1 MAHGS
6 NTRMEATFGI
16 TNTSSKNNI
25 FPLSLTLGHLEY
37 EKPLNQI
44 ETTLIHHTYIH
55 GFNNYFTWE
64 FCLKKVHQENLQH
77 SMQFQILEITGEP
90 SIRVIKRIVQQTTWY
105 ENHNI
110 TSYY

>member
-16 TNTSSKNNI
+16 TNASSKNNI

-55 GFNNYFTWE
+55 GFNNFFTWE
-64 FCLKKVHQENLQH
+64 FCLKKQRYTKKTYNTACNSKFLKLQGN
-77 SMQFQILEITGEP
+77 QVLEL
-90 SIRVIKRIVQQTTWY
+90 
-105 ENHNI
+105 
-110 TSYY
+110 